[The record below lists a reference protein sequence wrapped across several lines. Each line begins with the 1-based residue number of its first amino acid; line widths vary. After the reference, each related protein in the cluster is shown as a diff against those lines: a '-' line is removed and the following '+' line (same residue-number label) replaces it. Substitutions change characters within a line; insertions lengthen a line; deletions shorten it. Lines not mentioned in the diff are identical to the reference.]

1 MCIRVFQHQ
10 SSVALSGFDG
20 SMQPNTQKAEVRGW
34 VSRAH
39 YCLKRHA
46 LKQIAVNRAVF
57 DKVKEMLY

>member
-1 MCIRVFQHQ
+1 MHK
-10 SSVALSGFDG
+10 SLPTSVPLRTDVGFDG
-20 SMQPNTQKAEVRGW
+20 SVPPNTQKTEVRGW

-39 YCLKRHA
+39 YRLKRHA